1 MGKDLAMGYNRNL
14 RCHAPT
20 QALCLEPMSE
30 PSTATAALPRAYQDD
45 ALLRLIADSVPA
57 LMAYYELP
65 RLQCRFANQGY
76 AAYNGHSTQS
86 ILGLT
91 VEQAIGSRAWEA
103 IRPHVDRCM
112 RGERVKYTREQ
123 TLPSGESR
131 MIEVNLIPH
140 FEGQADP
147 VGAFVLINDITERWR
162 AESMVRQSE
171 ERMRKF
177 SEATDEAIVFHRD
190 GIIIDGNEALTRL
203 TGYPLHEVLGLS
215 IFSFIHPE
223 YRSIAL
229 EYTRSGSEH
238 PYEVAITHKDGH
250 NIPVEVVGKTMPQLH
265 GDYRIVVARDISAR
279 KKVEE
284 REAFL
289 ALHDALTELP
299 NRRHLMEQLERQ
311 IAQAQQA
318 NRHLAVLFIDLDHF
332 KTVNDSLGHHA
343 GDQLLCEVAH
353 RFTRCVRSADIV
365 ARLGGDEFVIVL
377 TDIHH
382 ADEAALVAD
391 KLLQA
396 MQSVFPLE
404 HVPVTVSPSIGISL
418 FPEDGTRS
426 EVLLRCADAAM
437 YHAKESGR
445 GNRQFFQPGMD
456 GSAMQVLQ
464 QERQLREAI
473 ATGAFVLHYQPQV
486 SLHDGSLQAL
496 EALVRWQHPE
506 RGLVGPD
513 DFIGFAESRGLITPI
528 GRWVM
533 LEACR
538 QLKAWQD
545 QGLAPVPV
553 SVNLSALEFRQRDM
567 ATEVAA
573 VLRQTGLEPRF
584 LEVELTETVLMQDA
598 EQVLLTLQAL
608 RTLGV
613 GVSIDDFGT
622 GYSSLNYL
630 KRYPLNKLKI
640 DRSFVTDTPDNA
652 DDVAI
657 VTAIVQM
664 GHSLQLRTVAE
675 GVETPAQQEL
685 LRQLGCDMVQGF
697 LVSRP
702 LDAQQTLEWLSRP
715 QSAVTSDAPGRGQ

>member
-1 MGKDLAMGYNRNL
+1 MQDSP
-14 RCHAPT
+14 HAAP
-20 QALCLEPMSE
+20 APG
-30 PSTATAALPRAYQDD
+30 PSGSSD

-57 LMAYYELP
+57 LMAYYDLP
-65 RLQCRFANQGY
+65 GLRCQFANQGY

-91 VEQAIGSRAWEA
+91 VEEAIGTRAWEA
-103 IRPHVDRCM
+103 IHPHVDRCM
-112 RGERVKYTREQ
+112 VGERVKYTREQ
-123 TLPSGESR
+123 TLPNSEIR
-131 MIEVNLIPH
+131 IIEVNLIPH
-140 FEGQADP
+140 FEGRTDP

-365 ARLGGDEFVIVL
+365 ARLGGDEFVVILNEVGS
-377 TDIHH
+377 TD
-382 ADEAALVAD
+382 DVVLVAEKILAVLD
-391 KLLQA
+391 PVMRVEGHTL
-396 MQSVFPLE
+396 
-404 HVPVTVSPSIGISL
+404 HVTPSIGISVC
-418 FPEDGTRS
+418 PDDGWDL
-426 EVLLRCADAAM
+426 VQLMKNADTAM
-437 YHAKESGR
+437 YHAKAAGR
-445 GNRQFFQPGMD
+445 NNFQFFDQKMND
-456 GSAMQVLQ
+456 AAVDRLKI
-464 QERQLREAI
+464 EHALR
-473 ATGAFVLHYQPQV
+473 L
-486 SLHDGSLQAL
+486 
-496 EALVRWQHPE
+496 ALVLDVAGHIE
-506 RGLVGPD
+506 VVVGEH
-513 DFIGFAESRGLITPI
+513 IGRLDEDGGEARHEMRVDVAVEEPGTRVVSAESEVRRTTGRHYDCVAAHGVDLRGVEGWVD
-528 GRWVM
+528 GRVVRCDVLRLVDD
-533 LEACR
+533 LEMVAV
-538 QLKAWQD
+538 QVE
-545 QGLAPVPV
+545 GVLARVPV
-553 SVNLSALEFRQRDM
+553 EELHLDHVVVLEHK
-567 ATEVAA
+567 
-573 VLRQTGLEPRF
+573 
-584 LEVELTETVLMQDA
+584 
-598 EQVLLTLQAL
+598 
-608 RTLGV
+608 GV
-613 GVSIDDFGT
+613 GVGAIDG
-622 GYSSLNYL
+622 G
-630 KRYPLNKLKI
+630 I
-640 DRSFVTDTPDNA
+640 
-652 DDVAI
+652 
-657 VTAIVQM
+657 
-664 GHSLQLRTVAE
+664 G
-675 GVETPAQQEL
+675 G
-685 LRQLGCDMVQGF
+685 
-697 LVSRP
+697 
-702 LDAQQTLEWLSRP
+702 
-715 QSAVTSDAPGRGQ
+715 QSTH